1 MKRYIFLILSLLCVS
16 YSYAQQDA
24 EAAAAEQSAEVAE
37 SNAEVAE
44 PNAGQPEASTPARMW
59 EAANVAYNNGDYAA
73 ALQQYE
79 AIQAEGLHSAALYYN
94 MANAYF
100 KMNELAESILYYHR
114 ALRLAP
120 ADEDIRHNLEYA
132 ESMTKDSIE
141 KIPEFILTTWV
152 RAVRGA
158 FSSTVWSVL
167 SLLMLTLA
175 LAMMLV
181 YLLAQRLS
189 LRKMG
194 FYVMTIA
201 GVLFILTTIFAWS
214 EGRMDVEHRAA
225 VVMNSAVSIKSSP
238 DRAATELF
246 VLHEGTTLVIGATI
260 DGWAEV
266 RIADG
271 RKGWIEESRIERI

>member
-1 MKRYIFLILSLLCVS
+1 MKRYIITLLTIFCAATLW
-16 YSYAQQDA
+16 AQQEPAA
-24 EAAAAEQSAEVAE
+24 EVVGEENQPAAVAEQSAEQPMVLTADQKWNMA
-37 SNAEVAE
+37 NA
-44 PNAGQPEASTPARMW
+44 
-59 EAANVAYNNGDYAA
+59 AYNGGNYAE
-73 ALQQYE
+73 ALSYYE

-94 MANAYF
+94 MANTYF
-100 KMNELAESILYYHR
+100 KMDALAKSILYYHR

-120 ADEDIRHNLEYA
+120 ADEDVRHNLEYA

-141 KIPEFILTTWV
+141 EIPEFILTTWV

-158 FSSTVWSVL
+158 FSSTVWCVM
-167 SLLMLTLA
+167 SLLLLA
-175 LAMMLV
+175 LSLAMMLI

-189 LRKMG
+189 LRKTG
-194 FYVMTIA
+194 FYVMTVA
-201 GVLFILTTIFAWS
+201 GLLFILTTIFAWG
-214 EGRMDVEHRAA
+214 EGRMDVEHREA

-246 VLHEGTTLVIGATI
+246 VLHEGTKVVIGETI
-260 DGWAEV
+260 SGWAEV

>member
-1 MKRYIFLILSLLCVS
+1 MKRYIILILSLLCIS
-16 YSYAQQDA
+16 YSYAQ
-24 EAAAAEQSAEVAE
+24 EAEQAVEGAELA
-37 SNAEVAE
+37 
-44 PNAGQPEASTPARMW
+44 ASTVEQSVAQPMAATPAQMW
-59 EAANVAYNNGDYAA
+59 EQANAAYNSGDYSS
-73 ALQQYE
+73 ALKLYE
-79 AIQAEGLHSAALYYN
+79 AIQTEGLHSAALYYN

-100 KMNELAESILYYHR
+100 KMDELAESILYYNR

-158 FSSTVWSVL
+158 FSSTAWSVL
-167 SLLMLTLA
+167 SLVLLA
-175 LAMMLV
+175 TSLAMMLV

-189 LRKMG
+189 LRKVG
-194 FYVMTIA
+194 FYVMMVA
-201 GVLFILTTIFAWS
+201 GVLFILTTIFAWG
-214 EGRMDVEHRAA
+214 EGRMDVEHREA

-246 VLHEGTTLVIGATI
+246 VLHEGTKLVIGATI